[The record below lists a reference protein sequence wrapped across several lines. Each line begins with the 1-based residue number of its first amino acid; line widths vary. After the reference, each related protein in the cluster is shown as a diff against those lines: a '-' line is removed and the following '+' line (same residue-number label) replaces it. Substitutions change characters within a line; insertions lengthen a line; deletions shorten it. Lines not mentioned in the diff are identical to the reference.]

1 MIDVR
6 LSRQCT
12 HAAAP
17 EYRRKKKRSN
27 GKPLL
32 KDQIEVCLCCTKEK
46 CTGSDR
52 CKRWKEAA
60 RDIS

>member
-17 EYRRKKKRSN
+17 EYRRKNKRSK

-46 CTGSDR
+46 CTGSNR
-52 CKRWKEAA
+52 CKRLKEIAH
-60 RDIS
+60 DIS